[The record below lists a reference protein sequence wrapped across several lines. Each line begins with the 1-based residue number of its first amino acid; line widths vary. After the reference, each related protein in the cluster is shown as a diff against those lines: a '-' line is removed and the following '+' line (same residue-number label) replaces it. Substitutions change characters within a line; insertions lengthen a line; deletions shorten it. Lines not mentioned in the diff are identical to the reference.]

1 MGEWT
6 LMAPEEVLCAVAEGR
21 NARNRLKK
29 KKKESESGSGRQR
42 WAGRMFANVFS
53 SFPPPFKKICLCI
66 TILLAGALRSSLRHL
81 SSLLSL
87 RCPPPLAG
95 LAGSR

>member
-6 LMAPEEVLCAVAEGR
+6 LMAPEEVLCAAAEGR

-29 KKKESESGSGRQR
+29 EKKQKVRVGGRDGLAECLQ
-42 WAGRMFANVFS
+42 MYFLLS
-53 SFPPPFKKICLCI
+53 PPPFKKICLCI